1 MAAAALGGGALV
13 RLFAFGPK
21 VLPRRHVVLLVCDSL
36 RADRLGCMG
45 YTRLIDGVQGSLT
58 PNIDALA
65 TGGTLF
71 EAAFSQSDWTETSMA
86 SMLYSVW
93 PVVTEPYHSL
103 NYLPDPAR
111 TLTYCLDHS
120 LLDGGPYVKLAAQ
133 SNTLLMKAPFT
144 SPFEFI
150 ANQSGFPRVFKNKTL
165 HPSPKQQYERADVLN
180 RMALSE
186 LHHAGGDNIL
196 LYVHYM
202 DTHETYVPLPEYRR
216 HFPKGVNYNFGNLVK
231 DVREN
236 GGDPLVKKQ
245 IITLGDDYDASLMF
259 LDKQIGDF
267 LGELA
272 ERGIARDSMI
282 ILASD
287 HGQSLG
293 ERNVVGHGH
302 TLYPEETHVPLII
315 AGGGFPRGRV
325 GARVRNIDIFPTIA
339 ERVGLA
345 PRQSGISLRRLSD
358 PPQAGG
364 VAGHREVFSCMDYPP
379 RHRGL
384 KREMLITAEGC
395 AYVVTTSSKGK
406 LISEEV
412 FNVNRDPGMLRPLE
426 DDSVRQMAAEKL
438 AKLMASARSRP
449 AAPESPYYNNLN
461 PVHLRQ
467 LRSLGYI

>member
-1 MAAAALGGGALV
+1 MAVAALGGGALV
-13 RLFAFGPK
+13 RFFAFK
-21 VLPRRHVVLLVCDSL
+21 QKAMPRRHIVLLVCDTL

-45 YTRLIDGVQGSLT
+45 YTRLIDGLERSLT

-65 TGGTLF
+65 AGGTLF

-93 PVVTEPYHSL
+93 PVVTEPHHSFS
-103 NYLPDPAR
+103 YLPDPAQ
-111 TLTYCLDHS
+111 TLAYCLDHS
-120 LLDGGPYVKLAAQ
+120 LLDGGPYVKLAVQ

-150 ANQSGFPRVFKNKTL
+150 ANQSGFPRVFKNNTL
-165 HPSPKQQYERADVLN
+165 HPSPKQQYERADVIN

-186 LHHAGGDNIL
+186 LHHAGDDHIL

-202 DTHETYVPLPEYRR
+202 DAHEIYVPLPDYRR
-216 HFPKGVNYNFGNLVK
+216 HFPKGVNYDYGELVK

-236 GGDPLVKKQ
+236 DGDPLVKKQ
-245 IITLGDDYDASLMF
+245 LATLRDDYDASLMF
-259 LDKQIGDF
+259 LDKHIGN
-267 LGELA
+267 LLEELD
-272 ERGIARDSMI
+272 ERGIARNSMI

-293 ERNVVGHGH
+293 ERNVVGHGQ

-315 AGGGFPRGRV
+315 AGGGFPRVRV

-339 ERVGLA
+339 EYVGLA
-345 PRQSGISLRRLSD
+345 PHQAGVSLRQLAD
-358 PPQAGG
+358 ATQAGG
-364 VAGHREVFSCMDYPP
+364 VALHREVFSCMDYSP
-379 RHRGL
+379 RCRRL

-406 LISEEV
+406 LLSEEV
-412 FNVNRDPGMLRPLE
+412 YNVNRDPGMLRPLE
-426 DDSVRQMAAEKL
+426 DDSARQMAAEQL
-438 AKLMASARSRP
+438 AELKVSAGSRP
-449 AAPESPYYNNLN
+449 STPKSPYYRNTN
-461 PVHLRQ
+461 PVYLDQ
-467 LRSLGYI
+467 LRSLGYL